1 MLAIGLGGSEEL
13 PAYFKKK
20 GVRWMTI
27 QELREKQLDLIAE
40 VGGYWHVQDI
50 GNTYNLL
57 NRVIIRTF
65 SSEHEKTFWGLVNLS
80 DEKIEALLQG
90 EPVSIYEEYT
100 GQKIYNFACEF
111 IVPSEDKE
119 LESLIKQW
127 NVGEQK
133 GNLMNR
139 IFKRVG
145 QIGGYNFIWA

>member
-1 MLAIGLGGSEEL
+1 
-13 PAYFKKK
+13 
-20 GVRWMTI
+20 MTI

-50 GNTYNLL
+50 GNAYNLL

-65 SSEHEKTFWGLVNLS
+65 KSEHEKTFWGLVNLS

-90 EPVSIYEEYT
+90 ETVSIYEEYV

-111 IVPSEDKE
+111 IIPSEDKE

-133 GNLMNR
+133 GSLMNR
-139 IFKRVG
+139 IFKRVE